1 MQHGTDE
8 TINYQKPTRVLVI
21 EEHRGVRNALSQ
33 TLLRRK
39 DMLPVYIAPY
49 LPSRP
54 EQLLEFQPQVIL
66 IGLPQSAVGNLETI
80 AEQVRYWARRNIKV
94 IVLSTYQ
101 DSMET
106 AVLHHANVFAH
117 ILKTVDFGELANL
130 IHQAATVSSE
140 ENIHV

>member
-1 MQHGTDE
+1 MQHETEE
-8 TINYQKPTRVLVI
+8 TINYQKPIRVLVI
-21 EEHRGVRNALSQ
+21 EEHRGVRSALSQ

-54 EQLLEFQPQVIL
+54 EQLLDYKPQVIL
-66 IGLPQSAVGNLETI
+66 IGLPQSAVGTLETI
-80 AEQVRYWARRNIKV
+80 ATQVKYWVQHRIQV

-101 DSMET
+101 DSIESV
-106 AVLHHANVFAH
+106 VLHDANVFAH